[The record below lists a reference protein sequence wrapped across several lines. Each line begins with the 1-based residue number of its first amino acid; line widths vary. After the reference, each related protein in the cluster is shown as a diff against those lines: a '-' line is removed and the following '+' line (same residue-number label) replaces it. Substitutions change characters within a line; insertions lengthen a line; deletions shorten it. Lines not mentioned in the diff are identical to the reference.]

1 MYIEINKYEFSDL
14 FDKYNRSNNFTRE
27 ARELLYDFFEDM
39 GNDTS
44 EPVDIIAICCDFNE
58 DSLQDIIDNYR
69 IEIDPEEDTLEQ
81 VQDYLQYKTIIVG
94 LTEGDKIVYQVF

>member
-27 ARELLYDFFEDM
+27 AREILYDFFEDM
-39 GNDTS
+39 GMDAG
-44 EPVDIIAICCDFNE
+44 EPVDIIAICCEYNE
-58 DSLQDIIDNYR
+58 DTIEDIISDYR
-69 IEIDPEEDTLEQ
+69 IDIDPEEDTLEQ